1 MEIAIMITVRNILVL
16 AAAGALVACA
26 SGGGSGGGQTS
37 KRVQA
42 IQAAIA
48 SPDRPAKDRDED
60 AKRKPVEVM
69 SLSGV
74 APGQRVIDIFSSGGW
89 YAELLART
97 VGPKGQVYAQ
107 NPPSVLKRFGDKAI
121 VERLANNRLP
131 NVVRWDKEVN
141 ALDLAPNS
149 FDGAMIN
156 LVFHDLQWI
165 SQDVPGFLKDLHGAL
180 KRGAWVAVIDHSAP
194 AGTRDSFAKDP
205 RGQHR
210 IDEAFTRELFEAAGF
225 KLTTTSDILRNP
237 ADDRQKSFFAPDMRD
252 KLTDKFIHIY
262 RK

>member
-1 MEIAIMITVRNILVL
+1 MTILKQALVTL
-16 AAAGALVACA
+16 AAASLAACA
-26 SGGGSGGGQTS
+26 ASGNNAAKTS

-42 IQAAIA
+42 IQAAVA
-48 SPDRPAKDRDED
+48 SPDRPAKDHDED
-60 AKRKPVEVM
+60 LKRKPVEVM

-107 NPPSVLKRFGDKAI
+107 NPPSVLERFGDKAI

-131 NVVRWDKEVN
+131 NIVRWDKDVN
-141 ALDLAPNS
+141 ALDLAANS

-165 SQDVPGFLKDLHGAL
+165 SQDVPGFLKDLHAAL
-180 KRGAWVAVIDHSAP
+180 KKGAWVAVIDHAAP

-225 KLTTTSDILRNP
+225 KLTTTSDLLRNP
-237 ADDRQKSFFAPDMRD
+237 ADDRQKAFFAPDMQG

>member
-1 MEIAIMITVRNILVL
+1 MSSLRKLAVSIVAVTL
-16 AAAGALVACA
+16 AACA
-26 SGGGSGGGQTS
+26 GSGAAGKPS

-42 IQAAIA
+42 IEAAVA
-48 SPDRPAKDRDED
+48 SPDRPVKDRDED
-60 AKRKPVEVM
+60 SKRKPAQVLTM
-69 SLSGV
+69 TGV

-89 YAELLART
+89 YAELLARS
-97 VGPKGQVYAQ
+97 VGPQGQVYAQ

-121 VERLANNRLP
+121 IERLANNRLP

-141 ALDLAPNS
+141 DMDLADSS

-156 LVFHDLQWI
+156 LVFHDLLWI
-165 SQDVPGFLKDLHGAL
+165 SQDVPDFLADLHKAL
-180 KRGAWVAVIDHSAP
+180 KKGAWIAVIDHAAP

-210 IDEAFTRELFEAAGF
+210 IDEAYTRELFEAAGF
-225 KLTTTSDILRNP
+225 KLNATSDIMRNP
-237 ADDRQKSFFAPDMRD
+237 ADDRQKSFFAPEMRTQQ
-252 KLTDKFIHIY
+252 TDKFIHIY

>member
-1 MEIAIMITVRNILVL
+1 MMNRFRSSLIFCAMVAL
-16 AAAGALVACA
+16 AACA
-26 SGGGSGGGQTS
+26 SGPSSDGAPS

-42 IQAAIA
+42 IQAAVA
-48 SPDRPAKDRDED
+48 SPDRLAKDRDED
-60 AKRKPVEVM
+60 AKRKPVEIM
-69 SLSGV
+69 TLTGV
-74 APGQRVIDIFSSGGW
+74 AAGQRVIDIFSAGGW
-89 YAELLART
+89 YAELLSRA

-141 ALDLAPNS
+141 EMALAPAS

-156 LVFHDLQWI
+156 LVFHDLHWI
-165 SQDVPGFLKDLHGAL
+165 SKDVPGFLTDLHKAM
-180 KRGAWVAVIDHSAP
+180 KQGAWVAVIDHSAP
-194 AGTRDSFAKDP
+194 AGSRDSFAKDP

-210 IDEAFTRELFEAAGF
+210 IDEAFTRQMFETAGF
-225 KLTTTSDILRNP
+225 KLAASSDILRNA
-237 ADDRQKSFFAPDMRD
+237 ADDRQKAFFAPELKDVA
-252 KLTDKFIHIY
+252 TDKFIQIY